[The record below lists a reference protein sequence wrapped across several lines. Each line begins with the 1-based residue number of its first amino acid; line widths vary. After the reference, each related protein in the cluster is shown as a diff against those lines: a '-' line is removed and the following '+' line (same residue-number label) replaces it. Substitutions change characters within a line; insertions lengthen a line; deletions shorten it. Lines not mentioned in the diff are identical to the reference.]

1 MNNQARFVCLW
12 YCVLPDFVVQINIFF
27 SLVQMKRGE
36 VHIGKTTKYVLDSS
50 LKIKFA
56 FFYPKDIQN
65 IFGKLSILSKI
76 WK

>member
-1 MNNQARFVCLW
+1 
-12 YCVLPDFVVQINIFF
+12 
-27 SLVQMKRGE
+27 MKRGE

-76 WK
+76 WKWRK